1 MKSYIVTTLLALG
14 ISISSVSG
22 QSYLKLFKNL
32 DFASIE
38 ASLTNDASLKINR
51 GDKIAGKSKV
61 MAALKSE
68 LNAFAPT
75 SLETKHKG
83 SSAESDSDY
92 LIATIYN
99 AKKEAMRIFVHLE
112 NSDSGRKI
120 CDIKFR
126 SK

>member
-1 MKSYIVTTLLALG
+1 MKNYIVTTLLALG
-14 ISISSVSG
+14 ISFSSASA
-22 QSYLKLFKNL
+22 QSYLKLFENL
-32 DFASIE
+32 DYAGLE
-38 ASLTNDASLKINR
+38 ASLINDASLKINR
-51 GDKIAGKSKV
+51 GDKIMGKTKV
-61 MAALKSE
+61 MTALKSE

-75 SLETKHKG
+75 RLETKHKG

>member
-1 MKSYIVTTLLALG
+1 MKNYIVTTLLAFG
-14 ISISSVSG
+14 ISLSAVSG

-32 DFASIE
+32 DYAGIE
-38 ASLTNDASLKINR
+38 ASLTNEVSLKINR
-51 GDKIAGKSKV
+51 GDKIIGKSKV

-75 SLETKHKG
+75 SLESKHKG
-83 SSAESDSDY
+83 SSAKPDNDY

-99 AKKEAMRIFVHLE
+99 SKKEAMRIFVHLE
-112 NSDSGRKI
+112 NSGSGRKI